1 MVKPIKQFEISS
13 LKVSGFKCFAEE
25 RSFSFGPMN
34 AIFGHNAQ
42 GKSTIADAISY
53 AITGVS
59 FFGSN
64 RMDRLRAPGKNI
76 SVELQIVDGEG
87 QPHCLIRNRV
97 GDNTDVFW
105 DGQPIAAKD
114 LNTVF
119 AERDLFLAVFN
130 PLYLIEVLGNKGRD
144 LFERYMPEVP
154 HEKVME
160 QLSEHNQSILAQN
173 PFLSPEALVKQ
184 TRESIRELESTLTY
198 CQGQQ
203 DLLRSQREQ
212 SGVLLADRQKELQ
225 DCRVRIQELESIRT
239 TGFDGSDLKERL
251 ADLYSLH
258 EEYVREQASLPQTDD
273 LDAKFR
279 DRTQKRAK
287 READVYHSQYAQAL
301 ADTQKQINEL
311 GMELARHRHILA
323 GLQPGIRCP
332 MCYQT
337 VTQETLPALKDEFE
351 ATIRRICAQGKE
363 LSGQLDEL
371 HGLDEKA
378 REVFEAF
385 RAQDIAMCNLELADI
400 ELRRQQ
406 AVDAVRAENE
416 RRQQKISEIREEI
429 QNIELDLETGRLSSE
444 EMVELECFKERAK
457 ALEAEIEVLTEQQG
471 SSMGA
476 DVAPGISAEEINAE
490 IVKKNELL
498 TALSSYIAERVRQ
511 RFDHLDLNRVS
522 ISLYEVSK
530 TTGEV
535 RDVFKFNYEDRPYV
549 ILSLSEK
556 IKAGLEVSE
565 LLKKIAGINY
575 PVFIDNGESVPV
587 IDNVRPSGQ
596 TFISQVVKNEQL
608 RVEILGAAP
617 AGRSEQA
624 A

>member
-279 DRTQKRAK
+279 DLTQKRAK

-406 AVDAVRAENE
+406 AVDAVRAENG

>member
-97 GDNTDVFW
+97 GDNPDVFW

-279 DRTQKRAK
+279 DLTQKRAK

>member
-87 QPHCLIRNRV
+87 QPHCLIRTRV

-279 DRTQKRAK
+279 DLTQKRAK

>member
-203 DLLRSQREQ
+203 DLLQSQREQ

-225 DCRVRIQELESIRT
+225 DYRIRIQELESIRT

-279 DRTQKRAK
+279 DLTQKRAK

>member
-173 PFLSPEALVKQ
+173 PFLSTEALVKQ

-279 DRTQKRAK
+279 DLTQKRAK

>member
-225 DCRVRIQELESIRT
+225 DCGVRIQELESIRT

-279 DRTQKRAK
+279 DLTQKRAK

>member
-1 MVKPIKQFEISS
+1 
-13 LKVSGFKCFAEE
+13 
-25 RSFSFGPMN
+25 
-34 AIFGHNAQ
+34 
-42 GKSTIADAISY
+42 
-53 AITGVS
+53 
-59 FFGSN
+59 
-64 RMDRLRAPGKNI
+64 
-76 SVELQIVDGEG
+76 
-87 QPHCLIRNRV
+87 
-97 GDNTDVFW
+97 
-105 DGQPIAAKD
+105 
-114 LNTVF
+114 
-119 AERDLFLAVFN
+119 
-130 PLYLIEVLGNKGRD
+130 
-144 LFERYMPEVP
+144 
-154 HEKVME
+154 
-160 QLSEHNQSILAQN
+160 
-173 PFLSPEALVKQ
+173 
-184 TRESIRELESTLTY
+184 
-198 CQGQQ
+198 
-203 DLLRSQREQ
+203 
-212 SGVLLADRQKELQ
+212 
-225 DCRVRIQELESIRT
+225 
-239 TGFDGSDLKERL
+239 
-251 ADLYSLH
+251 
-258 EEYVREQASLPQTDD
+258 
-273 LDAKFR
+273 
-279 DRTQKRAK
+279 
-287 READVYHSQYAQAL
+287 
-301 ADTQKQINEL
+301 
-311 GMELARHRHILA
+311 
-323 GLQPGIRCP
+323 
-332 MCYQT
+332 
-337 VTQETLPALKDEFE
+337 
-351 ATIRRICAQGKE
+351 
-363 LSGQLDEL
+363 
-371 HGLDEKA
+371 
-378 REVFEAF
+378 
-385 RAQDIAMCNLELADI
+385 MCNLELADI

-556 IKAGLEVSE
+556 IKAGLEVSD

-575 PVFIDNGESVPV
+575 PVVIAPGESVPV

>member
-1 MVKPIKQFEISS
+1 M
-13 LKVSGFKCFAEE
+13 
-25 RSFSFGPMN
+25 
-34 AIFGHNAQ
+34 
-42 GKSTIADAISY
+42 
-53 AITGVS
+53 
-59 FFGSN
+59 
-64 RMDRLRAPGKNI
+64 
-76 SVELQIVDGEG
+76 DGEG

-279 DRTQKRAK
+279 DLTQKRAK

>member
-76 SVELQIVDGEG
+76 SVELQIVDGKG

-203 DLLRSQREQ
+203 DLLQSQREQ

-279 DRTQKRAK
+279 DLTQKRAK

-385 RAQDIAMCNLELADI
+385 RAQDIAMCNQELADI

-608 RVEILGAAP
+608 RVEILGAAS

>member
-198 CQGQQ
+198 CPGQQ

-279 DRTQKRAK
+279 DLTQKRAK

>member
-279 DRTQKRAK
+279 DLTQKRAK

-429 QNIELDLETGRLSSE
+429 QNIELDLETGHLSSE

>member
-1 MVKPIKQFEISS
+1 M
-13 LKVSGFKCFAEE
+13 
-25 RSFSFGPMN
+25 
-34 AIFGHNAQ
+34 
-42 GKSTIADAISY
+42 
-53 AITGVS
+53 
-59 FFGSN
+59 
-64 RMDRLRAPGKNI
+64 
-76 SVELQIVDGEG
+76 DGEG

-212 SGVLLADRQKELQ
+212 SGVLADRQKELQ

-279 DRTQKRAK
+279 DLTQKRAK

>member
-119 AERDLFLAVFN
+119 VERDLFLAVFN

-279 DRTQKRAK
+279 DLTQKRAK

-565 LLKKIAGINY
+565 LLKKITGINY

>member
-279 DRTQKRAK
+279 DLTQKRAK

-406 AVDAVRAENE
+406 AFDAVRAENE

>member
-279 DRTQKRAK
+279 DLTQKRAK

-406 AVDAVRAENE
+406 AVDAVRAENA
-416 RRQQKISEIREEI
+416 RRQQKISEIRAEI

>member
-1 MVKPIKQFEISS
+1 
-13 LKVSGFKCFAEE
+13 
-25 RSFSFGPMN
+25 
-34 AIFGHNAQ
+34 
-42 GKSTIADAISY
+42 
-53 AITGVS
+53 
-59 FFGSN
+59 
-64 RMDRLRAPGKNI
+64 
-76 SVELQIVDGEG
+76 
-87 QPHCLIRNRV
+87 
-97 GDNTDVFW
+97 
-105 DGQPIAAKD
+105 
-114 LNTVF
+114 
-119 AERDLFLAVFN
+119 
-130 PLYLIEVLGNKGRD
+130 
-144 LFERYMPEVP
+144 
-154 HEKVME
+154 
-160 QLSEHNQSILAQN
+160 
-173 PFLSPEALVKQ
+173 
-184 TRESIRELESTLTY
+184 
-198 CQGQQ
+198 
-203 DLLRSQREQ
+203 
-212 SGVLLADRQKELQ
+212 
-225 DCRVRIQELESIRT
+225 
-239 TGFDGSDLKERL
+239 
-251 ADLYSLH
+251 
-258 EEYVREQASLPQTDD
+258 
-273 LDAKFR
+273 
-279 DRTQKRAK
+279 
-287 READVYHSQYAQAL
+287 
-301 ADTQKQINEL
+301 
-311 GMELARHRHILA
+311 
-323 GLQPGIRCP
+323 

-549 ILSLSEK
+549 IPL
-556 IKAGLEVSE
+556 
-565 LLKKIAGINY
+565 
-575 PVFIDNGESVPV
+575 PVG
-587 IDNVRPSGQ
+587 
-596 TFISQVVKNEQL
+596 KNQ
-608 RVEILGAAP
+608 
-617 AGRSEQA
+617 GRSGGIRTAEEDRRDQLPCLH
-624 A
+624 

>member
-76 SVELQIVDGEG
+76 SVELQIVDGKG

-225 DCRVRIQELESIRT
+225 DCRIRIQELESIRT

-279 DRTQKRAK
+279 DLTQKRAK

-385 RAQDIAMCNLELADI
+385 RAQDIAMCNQELADI

>member
-279 DRTQKRAK
+279 DLTQKRAK

-596 TFISQVVKNEQL
+596 TFISEVVKKEQL

>member
-114 LNTVF
+114 LNSVF

-279 DRTQKRAK
+279 DLTQKRAK

>member
-1 MVKPIKQFEISS
+1 M
-13 LKVSGFKCFAEE
+13 
-25 RSFSFGPMN
+25 
-34 AIFGHNAQ
+34 
-42 GKSTIADAISY
+42 
-53 AITGVS
+53 
-59 FFGSN
+59 
-64 RMDRLRAPGKNI
+64 
-76 SVELQIVDGEG
+76 
-87 QPHCLIRNRV
+87 
-97 GDNTDVFW
+97 
-105 DGQPIAAKD
+105 
-114 LNTVF
+114 
-119 AERDLFLAVFN
+119 
-130 PLYLIEVLGNKGRD
+130 
-144 LFERYMPEVP
+144 
-154 HEKVME
+154 
-160 QLSEHNQSILAQN
+160 
-173 PFLSPEALVKQ
+173 
-184 TRESIRELESTLTY
+184 
-198 CQGQQ
+198 
-203 DLLRSQREQ
+203 
-212 SGVLLADRQKELQ
+212 
-225 DCRVRIQELESIRT
+225 
-239 TGFDGSDLKERL
+239 KERL

-279 DRTQKRAK
+279 DLTQKRAK

-556 IKAGLEVSE
+556 SRPVWR
-565 LLKKIAGINY
+565 Y
-575 PVFIDNGESVPV
+575 PNC
-587 IDNVRPSGQ
+587 
-596 TFISQVVKNEQL
+596 
-608 RVEILGAAP
+608 
-617 AGRSEQA
+617 
-624 A
+624 

>member
-279 DRTQKRAK
+279 DLTQKRAK

-363 LSGQLDEL
+363 LDEL

>member
-279 DRTQKRAK
+279 DLTQKRAK

-301 ADTQKQINEL
+301 ADTQKQINEF

>member
-225 DCRVRIQELESIRT
+225 DCRIRIQELESIRT

-279 DRTQKRAK
+279 DLTQKRAK

-363 LSGQLDEL
+363 LSGQLDDL

-385 RAQDIAMCNLELADI
+385 RAQDIAMCNQELADI

>member
-76 SVELQIVDGEG
+76 SVELQIVDGKG

-203 DLLRSQREQ
+203 DLLQSQREQ

-225 DCRVRIQELESIRT
+225 DCRIRIQELESIRT

-273 LDAKFR
+273 LDAKFH
-279 DRTQKRAK
+279 DLTQKRAK

-385 RAQDIAMCNLELADI
+385 RAQDIAMCNQELADI

>member
-273 LDAKFR
+273 LDAPFR
-279 DRTQKRAK
+279 DLTQKRAK

-385 RAQDIAMCNLELADI
+385 RAQDIAMCNLEIADI

>member
-42 GKSTIADAISY
+42 GKSTNADAISY

-59 FFGSN
+59 IFASN

-279 DRTQKRAK
+279 DLTQKRAK

>member
-160 QLSEHNQSILAQN
+160 QLSEHNQSILTQN

-279 DRTQKRAK
+279 DLTQKRAK

>member
-1 MVKPIKQFEISS
+1 MDREEAFEFLDRTARGIAEMFGSTCETLVHDMGDPSHPILSIYNGH
-13 LKVSGFKCFAEE
+13 VSG
-25 RSFSFGPMN
+25 RTVG
-34 AIFGHNAQ
+34 
-42 GKSTIADAISY
+42 STLDILGTA
-53 AITGVS
+53 
-59 FFGSN
+59 
-64 RMDRLRAPGKNI
+64 K
-76 SVELQIVDGEG
+76 ELDE
-87 QPHCLIRNRV
+87 
-97 GDNTDVFW
+97 D
-105 DGQPIAAKD
+105 
-114 LNTVF
+114 
-119 AERDLFLAVFN
+119 
-130 PLYLIEVLGNKGRD
+130 
-144 LFERYMPEVP
+144 
-154 HEKVME
+154 
-160 QLSEHNQSILAQN
+160 
-173 PFLSPEALVKQ
+173 ALV
-184 TRESIRELESTLTY
+184 TDFVNLYATTPS
-198 CQGQQ
+198 GQQ
-203 DLLRSQREQ
+203 IKSSTFHLIGE
-212 SGVLLADRQKELQ
+212 
-225 DCRVRIQELESIRT
+225 
-239 TGFDGSDLKERL
+239 
-251 ADLYSLH
+251 
-258 EEYVREQASLPQTDD
+258 
-273 LDAKFR
+273 
-279 DRTQKRAK
+279 
-287 READVYHSQYAQAL
+287 
-301 ADTQKQINEL
+301 
-311 GMELARHRHILA
+311 
-323 GLQPGIRCP
+323 
-332 MCYQT
+332 
-337 VTQETLPALKDEFE
+337 
-351 ATIRRICAQGKE
+351 
-363 LSGQLDEL
+363 
-371 HGLDEKA
+371 
-378 REVFEAF
+378 
-385 RAQDIAMCNLELADI
+385 
-400 ELRRQQ
+400 
-406 AVDAVRAENE
+406 
-416 RRQQKISEIREEI
+416 EIREEI

>member
-279 DRTQKRAK
+279 DLTQKRAK

-337 VTQETLPALKDEFE
+337 VTQETLHALKDEFE

-608 RVEILGAAP
+608 RVEILGAAS

>member
-251 ADLYSLH
+251 ADLYPLH

-279 DRTQKRAK
+279 DLTQKRAK

>member
-160 QLSEHNQSILAQN
+160 QLSEHNQSILAQS

-279 DRTQKRAK
+279 DLTQKRAK

>member
-279 DRTQKRAK
+279 DLTQKRAK

-429 QNIELDLETGRLSSE
+429 QNIELDLETGRLFSE

>member
-34 AIFGHNAQ
+34 AFFGHNAQ

-279 DRTQKRAK
+279 DLTQKRAK

>member
-87 QPHCLIRNRV
+87 QHHCLIRNRV

-279 DRTQKRAK
+279 DLTQKRAK

>member
-144 LFERYMPEVP
+144 LFEWYMPEVP

-279 DRTQKRAK
+279 DLTQKRAK